1 MNIKFFK
8 CIILRDEVIKMDDK
22 RFTRRKNTNQ
32 PNELEEY
39 LNNSAKYQTVKYPR
53 KLNAYD
59 PWADWFNSSFDMGE
73 KWAEYY
79 SKLEQGK
86 TADFGGNDSVNDYLP
101 SEEENLTPVSEVPL
115 AFQDL
120 GTVRKTEEKEVNTEE
135 EEVKTIIN
143 IKEEV
148 LDTIN
153 KEQTSISKDIIIWK
167 EFPNENI
174 R

>member
-1 MNIKFFK
+1 M
-8 CIILRDEVIKMDDK
+8 
-22 RFTRRKNTNQ
+22 Q
-32 PNELEEY
+32 PRI
-39 LNNSAKYQTVKYPR
+39 TTTTPR
-53 KLNAYD
+53 V
-59 PWADWFNSSFDMGE
+59 M
-73 KWAEYY
+73 
-79 SKLEQGK
+79 
-86 TADFGGNDSVNDYLP
+86 TI
-101 SEEENLTPVSEVPL
+101 VP
-115 AFQDL
+115 
-120 GTVRKTEEKEVNTEE
+120 GRKTEEKEVNTEE

>member
-101 SEEENLTPVSEVPL
+101 SEE
-115 AFQDL
+115 DL